1 MAQPPLSLATDPSK
15 INPAGAQQADLEEYQ
30 KSLDAQ
36 IKSLEDRYA
45 QPNYFKVAAGFLK
58 PQLGGFFASVGSA
71 SEALGE
77 NVEQQR
83 AAQLPIAQMR
93 SQLAQSKI
101 LTGQNKSVAD
111 MVAEFYASGQP
122 LTPEFVAKV
131 NAIAPDSPSAKS
143 LSAQLV
149 AAQKQRELSSS
160 EQGNAINRVN
170 LARQMGVPPNPADLA
185 LLASPSP
192 TTPNQATKPPKEAT
206 TETKTTPSPL
216 PLSEEDTKKFTE
228 ELSRVQR
235 DREALTR
242 EMARKQPASNLNIL
256 QKEMETLNQK
266 ESDLTSKLSGTS
278 KPIPT
283 VDTAKSEGKD
293 YLPTLVRAP
302 SISQVTDPEQKRIQA
317 AKYEA
322 EVKAYEEPSGLR
334 YTNLKNL
341 VANEQMPM
349 ITSATK
355 SALGMMEDFPELAN
369 KVLNLV
375 RNNGPLLAALNEG
388 ISFQMSSTAGAFGGA
403 AAIPVSAY
411 LKAELNPTEQ
421 TYADELMNKLA
432 NLKVYSQRLSSVS
445 PTALVNHPTA
455 MSSVQSFNFSQDQ
468 TAEALYN
475 TVKHFQFNTDYLQRY
490 YKLYEDELMRTHPDS
505 LTKKTDAFRSPKLQ
519 ELADA
524 YTEIHTKYDR
534 DYNRRRFGKTKP

>member
-206 TETKTTPSPL
+206 TETKTTPSPS